1 MSLKI
6 LLVDDDPQS
15 LESTKRILEHS
26 QYEVTCAISGQ
37 TALDQ
42 IQKVIPDLVVTD
54 VRMPGMSGMEF
65 VEAYQKKGYE
75 IPFIVMTA
83 FGQVQDAVWAMKM
96 GAVDFLLKPFKRQS
110 LVDAIEQVK
119 TRLKKHAE
127 LIPMLSTAETSSFQ
141 TFVGS
146 SRAMLD
152 LKVLI
157 EQVAKTDA
165 SVLILG
171 ESGTGKE
178 QVAKHVHELSSR
190 KSKPF
195 VAVNCAA
202 IPENLMESELF
213 GYERGAFSGANASK
227 VGLIEAA
234 DQGTLLLDEIGDM
247 PLSLQPK
254 LLRVLEE
261 QKIRRLGA
269 TQEKSIAVRVLAA
282 THQNL
287 SQRVKEGR
295 FRQDLFYRLDVMT
308 LAIPPLRDR
317 LEDIPE
323 LTQYFLSKFSREYQ
337 KKISGIDTEAQAILM
352 NHTWPGNVRELSNVL
367 ERAIVLDQDGVIQ
380 KSDLP
385 MHLQGEGESKASTG
399 VGDQITIPLGMSLK
413 EIEDL
418 MIQKTLDATKGD
430 RAQAAKLL
438 GVNERTIYRRISK
451 SKEE

>member
-1 MSLKI
+1 MSLNI

-26 QYEVTCAISGQ
+26 GYQVVCASSGQ
-37 TALDQ
+37 AALDQ
-42 IQKVIPDLVVTD
+42 LQKQKPDLVVTD

-75 IPFIVMTA
+75 IPFVVMTA

-96 GAVDFLLKPFKRQS
+96 GAVDFLLKPFKRQALS
-110 LVDAIEQVK
+110 DAVEQVVV
-119 TRLKKHAE
+119 RLKKHAE
-127 LIPMLSTAETSSFQ
+127 PSPVAANSLTQNFI
-141 TFVGS
+141 GS
-146 SRAMLD
+146 SRHMLE

-178 QVAKHVHELSSR
+178 QVAKLVHEMSSR

-195 VAVNCAA
+195 IAVNCAA
-202 IPENLMESELF
+202 IPENLIESELF
-213 GYERGAFSGANASK
+213 GYEKGAFSGANSSK
-227 VGLIEAA
+227 AGLIEAA
-234 DQGTLLLDEIGDM
+234 NGGTLMLDEIGDM

-261 QKIRRLGA
+261 QKVRRLGA
-269 TQEKSIAVRVLAA
+269 TQEKSIEVRVLAA

-287 SQRVKEGR
+287 GQLVKAGK

-308 LAIPPLRDR
+308 LAIAPLRER
-317 LEDIPE
+317 MEDVPE
-323 LTQYFLSKFSREYQ
+323 LTQYFLAKFSREYQ
-337 KKISGIDTEAQAILM
+337 KKISGIDTEAQAILLT
-352 NHTWPGNVRELSNVL
+352 HTWPGNVRELSNVL
-367 ERAIVLDQDGVIQ
+367 ERAIVLDQDGIIQ
-380 KSDLP
+380 KTDLP
-385 MHLQGEGESKASTG
+385 LHLQEAVAEKPMGEH
-399 VGDQITIPLGMSLK
+399 ITIPLGMSLK

-418 MIQKTLDATKGD
+418 MIQKALDASKGD

-451 SKEE
+451 TKEE